1 MTYLLKLN
9 SIVLTVI
16 AVLSCIHVLYTFVGL
31 TGNFFDRFRKKKAD
45 APVKY
50 NRLAVLIAARNESG
64 VIGQLLDTVNG
75 QTYPKEMLSA
85 IVIADNCTDDTAE
98 VARAHGAYVIERFNK
113 SQIGKGYALSY
124 AFQHIKETFGERYFD
139 AYIVVDADNLLEN
152 NYVEEM
158 NKTFNQGYR
167 ALTSYR
173 NSKNYGTN
181 MLCDHSR
188 TVVVEADEFD
198 RSFHQL
204 HPAISAITAMDADH
218 LDIYGDHAHV
228 IEAFKIYASQ
238 VSETLILKLGLPIR
252 KDEVSA
258 RIYTYHRDDPRADIH
273 GSNIRLQ
280 SDGHYVFDL
289 VYPGGV
295 LSDIKVGA
303 LGMVNVENSIAAA
316 GICLCH
322 GVDAQKIKHAIGSF
336 EGARRRLDLHFNAG
350 GMTYID
356 DYAHHPAELS
366 AAITSIKE
374 IFPGRKVTGIFQP
387 HLYTRTRD
395 FAEQFSLALDRLDK
409 VVLLDIYPAREE
421 PLPGVSSELI
431 FNGIHHAEK
440 VMLKKDELLD
450 YLRNEPVDVL
460 CTFGAGDIDRLVE
473 PIKEI
478 LLARK

>member
-181 MLCDHSR
+181 WITAGYSLWFLREARLLNNSR
-188 TVVVEADEFD
+188 MRRHT
-198 RSFHQL
+198 SC
-204 HPAISAITAMDADH
+204 AIS
-218 LDIYGDHAHV
+218 G
-228 IEAFKIYASQ
+228 
-238 VSETLILKLGLPIR
+238 
-252 KDEVSA
+252 
-258 RIYTYHRDDPRADIH
+258 
-273 GSNIRLQ
+273 
-280 SDGHYVFDL
+280 
-289 VYPGGV
+289 
-295 LSDIKVGA
+295 
-303 LGMVNVENSIAAA
+303 
-316 GICLCH
+316 
-322 GVDAQKIKHAIGSF
+322 
-336 EGARRRLDLHFNAG
+336 
-350 GMTYID
+350 
-356 DYAHHPAELS
+356 
-366 AAITSIKE
+366 
-374 IFPGRKVTGIFQP
+374 TGW
-387 HLYTRTRD
+387 L
-395 FAEQFSLALDRLDK
+395 
-409 VVLLDIYPAREE
+409 
-421 PLPGVSSELI
+421 VSSEVI
-431 FNGIHHAEK
+431 AERGGWDYHTLTEDLEFTTDTILRGETIGYCGTA
-440 VMLKKDELLD
+440 VLYDEQPETFTQSWLQR
-450 YLRNEPVDVL
+450 LRWS
-460 CTFGAGDIDRLVE
+460 
-473 PIKEI
+473 
-478 LLARK
+478 

>member
-1 MTYLLKLN
+1 MSYSNIYFIGIGGKGMSAIARYYKFKGCNVSGYDRTRTE
-9 SIVLTVI
+9 LTDRLEAEGISVHFEDRPELIPADKDNTLVVYTPAIPEDFGELRFAIDRGYRVI
-16 AVLSCIHVLYTFVGL
+16 KRSRILGEITAGQVC
-31 TGNFFDRFRKKKAD
+31 
-45 APVKY
+45 
-50 NRLAVLIAARNESG
+50 LAVAGTHGKTTTSTLVAHILTESG
-64 VIGQLLDTVNG
+64 VGC
-75 QTYPKEMLSA
+75 SA
-85 IVIADNCTDDTAE
+85 FLGGI
-98 VARAHGAYVIERFNK
+98 
-113 SQIGKGYALSY
+113 
-124 AFQHIKETFGERYFD
+124 
-139 AYIVVDADNLLEN
+139 
-152 NYVEEM
+152 
-158 NKTFNQGYR
+158 
-167 ALTSYR
+167 
-173 NSKNYGTN
+173 SKNYGTN

-252 KDEVSA
+252 KDEVTA

-356 DYAHHPAELS
+356 DYAHHPEELHS
-366 AAITSIKE
+366 AISSVRE
-374 IFPGRKVTGIFQP
+374 IYPGRKLTGIFQP
-387 HLYTRTRD
+387 HLFTRTRD
-395 FAEQFSLALDRLDK
+395 FAPEFAKSLSLLDK
-409 VVLLDIYPAREE
+409 LILLDIYPAREE
-421 PLPGVSSELI
+421 PIKGVSSEII
-431 FNGIHHAEK
+431 F
-440 VMLKKDELLD
+440 KDVTCPEMVLLD
-450 YLRNEPVDVL
+450 KEALMDYMQEEKVDVL
-460 CTFGAGDIDRLVE
+460 MTLGAGNIDQFIEPLTLMLQNRL
-473 PIKEI
+473 K
-478 LLARK
+478 